1 MSRDHKQ
8 TDDLIAD
15 LVASARAVPENAMTQ
30 RLAISL
36 GLGVAAAVLLQSQ
49 TAGFR
54 DDALV
59 MWPFVAEKLAACVVM
74 AAVWFWLLRKLAAPG
89 TTYRLQKSA
98 ALGTLAVAACIAAFA
113 PSFELAALKGCVSQ
127 VLLLAVPAFI
137 AIVFAL
143 RASAPTHLT
152 EAGFAA
158 GIVAG
163 ALGAVGYSLG
173 CTADDATIVAFR
185 YGTAVLACG
194 LLGALAGRFVLR
206 W

>member
-1 MSRDHKQ
+1 MSSEYRQ
-8 TDDLIAD
+8 TDDLIAN
-15 LVASARAVPENAMTQ
+15 LVASARSVPENRMTQ
-30 RLAISL
+30 RLATSL
-36 GLGVAAAVLLQSQ
+36 GLGVAAAIVLQLQ
-49 TAGFR
+49 TIGLR

-59 MWPFVAEKLAACVVM
+59 MWTSVAEKLVACIVM
-74 AAVWFWLLRKLAAPG
+74 AGLWVWLLRKLAAPG

-98 ALGTLAVAACIAAFA
+98 ALGALAVAACVAAFA

-173 CTADDATIVAFR
+173 CTTDDTTIVAFR
-185 YGTAVLACG
+185 FGTAVLACG
-194 LLGALAGRFVLR
+194 VLGALAGRWVLR